1 MSMSIYTMN
10 HMQHSTE
17 LSKLKSDFTHSFSST
32 GEDFD
37 PSRKK
42 RKPRKLTSFSS
53 NTDSSDGADSSDSS
67 VSSVSYHSDSD
78 NSSNSS
84 DSSEISKKV
93 IGYTFPELDQ
103 YNSFINFLTR
113 KRLASN
119 STGFSSHI
127 AAFVYKLASKRQCL
141 LPRKGKHRY
150 RRKL

>member
-1 MSMSIYTMN
+1 MN
-10 HMQHSTE
+10 HMQLSTE
-17 LSKLKSDFTHSFSST
+17 MSKFKSDFKKSFSSND
-32 GEDFD
+32 EDFD

-42 RKPRKLTSFSS
+42 RKPRKLTSYSS
-53 NTDSSDGADSSDSS
+53 DTDSSISFDN
-67 VSSVSYHSDSD
+67 YNSDSD
-78 NSSNSS
+78 NSSTSS
-84 DSSEISKKV
+84 DSGNSRKV
-93 IGYTFPELDQ
+93 TGYTFPELDQ

>member
-1 MSMSIYTMN
+1 MKL
-10 HMQHSTE
+10 STE
-17 LSKLKSDFTHSFSST
+17 MIKFNSDFTHPFYSND
-32 GEDFD
+32 EDFD

-42 RKPRKLTSFSS
+42 RTPRKMTSFSS
-53 NTDSSDGADSSDSS
+53 DTDSVD
-67 VSSVSYHSDSD
+67 SYHSDSD
-78 NSSNSS
+78 NSTNSS
-84 DSSEISKKV
+84 GSSDTSKKV

>member
-1 MSMSIYTMN
+1 MN
-10 HMQHSTE
+10 IDMMNKMQ
-17 LSKLKSDFTHSFSST
+17 LSSEIKSNITNLFFDNK
-32 GEDFD
+32 ENLD

-42 RKPRKLTSFSS
+42 RTPRRLTNFSD
-53 NTDSSDGADSSDSS
+53 TDSTDS
-67 VSSVSYHSDSD
+67 YYSDSD

-84 DSSEISKKV
+84 DSSSSRKV
-93 IGYTFPELDQ
+93 TGYTFPELDR
-103 YNSFINFLTR
+103 YNSFINYLSK

-141 LPRKGKHRY
+141 LSRKGKHRY

>member
-1 MSMSIYTMN
+1 MSIYTMN
-10 HMQHSTE
+10 HMNPMN
-17 LSKLKSDFTHSFSST
+17 KFKSDFTHSFND
-32 GEDFD
+32 EDHE
-37 PSRKK
+37 SMTTMTTTRKK
-42 RKPRKLTSFSS
+42 RKPTSFSS
-53 NTDSSDGADSSDSS
+53 DSDS
-67 VSSVSYHSDSD
+67 YSDSD
-78 NSSNSS
+78 NSSTSS
-84 DSSEISKKV
+84 DSSGNSRKV
-93 IGYTFPELDQ
+93 TGYTFPELDQ

>member
-1 MSMSIYTMN
+1 MN
-10 HMQHSTE
+10 HMNKS
-17 LSKLKSDFTHSFSST
+17 KSDFTHSFND
-32 GEDFD
+32 EDHE
-37 PSRKK
+37 SMTMMTKMTTMTTTRKK
-42 RKPRKLTSFSS
+42 RKPTSFSS
-53 NTDSSDGADSSDSS
+53 DSDS
-67 VSSVSYHSDSD
+67 YSDSD
-78 NSSNSS
+78 NSSTSS
-84 DSSEISKKV
+84 DSSGNSRKV
-93 IGYTFPELDQ
+93 TGYTFPELDQ

>member
-1 MSMSIYTMN
+1 MN
-10 HMQHSTE
+10 HMN
-17 LSKLKSDFTHSFSST
+17 KFKSDFTHSFDDESLET
-32 GEDFD
+32 TTMTTTKTT
-37 PSRKK
+37 RKK
-42 RKPRKLTSFSS
+42 RKPTSS
-53 NTDSSDGADSSDSS
+53 SSDSD
-67 VSSVSYHSDSD
+67 SYSDSD
-78 NSSNSS
+78 NSSTSS
-84 DSSEISKKV
+84 DSSGNSRKV
-93 IGYTFPELDQ
+93 TGYTFPELDQ

>member
-1 MSMSIYTMN
+1 MSINTMTI
-10 HMQHSTE
+10 HMN
-17 LSKLKSDFTHSFSST
+17 KFKNDFTNSFNDESLEST
-32 GEDFD
+32 TMTTTTMTT
-37 PSRKK
+37 RKK
-42 RKPRKLTSFSS
+42 RKPTSFSS
-53 NTDSSDGADSSDSS
+53 DSDS
-67 VSSVSYHSDSD
+67 YSDSD
-78 NSSNSS
+78 NSSTSS
-84 DSSEISKKV
+84 DSSGNSRKV
-93 IGYTFPELDQ
+93 TGYTFPELDQ

>member
-1 MSMSIYTMN
+1 MMN
-10 HMQHSTE
+10 HMQYSTE
-17 LSKLKSDFTHSFSST
+17 VSNFKSNFKNNFTHPFSSND
-32 GEDFD
+32 EDVD

-53 NTDSSDGADSSDSS
+53 DSDSTDS
-67 VSSVSYHSDSD
+67 YYSDSD
-78 NSSNSS
+78 NSTSSS
-84 DSSEISKKV
+84 DNSETSKKV

>member
-1 MSMSIYTMN
+1 MSICTMN
-10 HMQHSTE
+10 HMKHSTE
-17 LSKLKSDFTHSFSST
+17 LIKFNSDFTNSFSSND
-32 GEDFD
+32 ENFD

-42 RKPRKLTSFSS
+42 RKPRKLTSFNSD
-53 NTDSSDGADSSDSS
+53 TDSVDSFDSS
-67 VSSVSYHSDSD
+67 VSSVSSVSYNSDSD
-78 NSSNSS
+78 NSTNSS
-84 DSSEISKKV
+84 DSSETSKKV

>member
-1 MSMSIYTMN
+1 MSINTMTI
-10 HMQHSTE
+10 HMN
-17 LSKLKSDFTHSFSST
+17 KFKSDFTHSFDDES
-32 GEDFD
+32 FD
-37 PSRKK
+37 TTTMTTRKK
-42 RKPRKLTSFSS
+42 RKPTSFSS
-53 NTDSSDGADSSDSS
+53 DSDS
-67 VSSVSYHSDSD
+67 YSDSD
-78 NSSNSS
+78 NSSTSS
-84 DSSEISKKV
+84 DSSGNSRKV
-93 IGYTFPELDQ
+93 TGYTFPELDQ

>member
-1 MSMSIYTMN
+1 MSIYTMN

-17 LSKLKSDFTHSFSST
+17 LSKLKSDFTHSFSSSND
-32 GEDFD
+32 EDFD
-37 PSRKK
+37 PLRKK
-42 RKPRKLTSFSS
+42 RKPRNLTNFSS
-53 NTDSSDGADSSDSS
+53 DTDSTDSYDN
-67 VSSVSYHSDSD
+67 YHSDSD
-78 NSSNSS
+78 NSTNSA
-84 DSSEISKKV
+84 DSSETSKKV
-93 IGYTFPELDQ
+93 IGYTFPELDK

>member
-1 MSMSIYTMN
+1 MN
-10 HMQHSTE
+10 HMN
-17 LSKLKSDFTHSFSST
+17 KFKSDFTHSFNDESLET
-32 GEDFD
+32 TTMTTM
-37 PSRKK
+37 PTRKK
-42 RKPRKLTSFSS
+42 RKPTSFSS
-53 NTDSSDGADSSDSS
+53 DSDSYSDSDNSSTSSDSS
-67 VSSVSYHSDSD
+67 VSSRK
-78 NSSNSS
+78 
-84 DSSEISKKV
+84 IT
-93 IGYTFPELDQ
+93 GYTFPELDQ

>member
-1 MSMSIYTMN
+1 MN
-10 HMQHSTE
+10 IHMMNNMQQSTE
-17 LSKLKSDFTHSFSST
+17 FELDFTNLFLDNK
-32 GEDFD
+32 ENLD

-42 RKPRKLTSFSS
+42 RMPPRRLTNFSD
-53 NTDSSDGADSSDSS
+53 NDSSDS
-67 VSSVSYHSDSD
+67 YYSDSD
-78 NSSNSS
+78 NSTNSS
-84 DSSEISKKV
+84 DSGNSRKV
-93 IGYTFPELDQ
+93 TGYTFPELDR

-141 LPRKGKHRY
+141 LSRKGKHRY

>member
-1 MSMSIYTMN
+1 MSIYTMTKHMN
-10 HMQHSTE
+10 HMN
-17 LSKLKSDFTHSFSST
+17 KFKSDFTHSYKD
-32 GEDFD
+32 EDLE
-37 PSRKK
+37 SMTMTTTR
-42 RKPRKLTSFSS
+42 RKPPSFSS
-53 NTDSSDGADSSDSS
+53 DSDS
-67 VSSVSYHSDSD
+67 YSDSD
-78 NSSNSS
+78 NSSTSS
-84 DSSEISKKV
+84 DSSGNSRKV

>member
-1 MSMSIYTMN
+1 MTKHMN
-10 HMQHSTE
+10 PMN
-17 LSKLKSDFTHSFSST
+17 KFKSDFSHSFNDDDLEKT
-32 GEDFD
+32 TMTTT
-37 PSRKK
+37 R
-42 RKPRKLTSFSS
+42 RKPPSY
-53 NTDSSDGADSSDSS
+53 SSDSD
-67 VSSVSYHSDSD
+67 SYSDSD
-78 NSSNSS
+78 NSSTSS
-84 DSSEISKKV
+84 DSSGNSRKV
-93 IGYTFPELDQ
+93 IGYTFPELDK

>member
-1 MSMSIYTMN
+1 MTN
-10 HMQHSTE
+10 HMN
-17 LSKLKSDFTHSFSST
+17 KFKSDYTYSFKDKDLESMTMTTTRRKPPSFSS
-32 GEDFD
+32 D
-37 PSRKK
+37 
-42 RKPRKLTSFSS
+42 
-53 NTDSSDGADSSDSS
+53 SDS
-67 VSSVSYHSDSD
+67 YSDSD
-78 NSSNSS
+78 NSSTSS
-84 DSSEISKKV
+84 DSSGNSRKV

>member
-1 MSMSIYTMN
+1 MSIYTMN
-10 HMQHSTE
+10 HMN
-17 LSKLKSDFTHSFSST
+17 KFKSDFTHSFNNEGYEPT
-32 GEDFD
+32 TMTTTMTT
-37 PSRKK
+37 RKK
-42 RKPRKLTSFSS
+42 RKPTSFSS
-53 NTDSSDGADSSDSS
+53 DSDS
-67 VSSVSYHSDSD
+67 YSDSD
-78 NSSNSS
+78 NSSTSS
-84 DSSEISKKV
+84 DSSGSSRKV
-93 IGYTFPELDQ
+93 TGYTFPELNQ